1 MCNRFS
7 DLTVFQ
13 AMLKALLVHKKLIRK
28 TRLQVNFSDY
38 EKYKYEHFPN
48 WLPRLL
54 IFL

>member
-7 DLTVFQ
+7 DLTIFQ
-13 AMLKALLVHKKLIRK
+13 AMLKAFLVHKELIRK
-28 TRLQVNFSDY
+28 TRLQVNSSDY
-38 EKYKYEHFPN
+38 EKYKYEHFAD